1 MSTETVVGP
10 STGNAALDTIAINGA
25 IEDANAASS
34 STAGTVVKLT
44 AGQTYLVTG
53 IIHRTG
59 VTLDLND
66 SELKLADSTNAS
78 VVKTLDYDTLT
89 GGDTTGGPH
98 DFKIIH
104 GYIDG
109 NKANQTATDK
119 PVLATYGR
127 RIVIEDVVIRNGKG
141 TGWRSEWATSSP
153 FLGPNGFESFVD
165 KVYIHSCDGD
175 GIDFNGPHDTFIGS
189 LFIVKCAV
197 SASAV
202 PARFADETGRSN
214 GTNVEQVHVYGGNGY
229 NFGLVALTAGMKFN
243 NFIVE
248 GAQVAQA
255 KIGTQVKVDSF
266 HAYTGGINTAGAV
279 GIQFG
284 DSTHTGV
291 NGVTVKSGVIEN
303 CGGGAIDCTYLGD
316 NNSIDLDVT
325 YYTGTTPG
333 NALLGYVVSG
343 GLGGGNSAK
352 NNIKLRVSGGASGG
366 TPTYNPT
373 AHALTQQ
380 VGPLKLFRTG
390 SGDTRNLF
398 ELRTEANA
406 ALAYVDYRGRLF
418 LRAAGTT
425 SFAAGAGAGAGASVS
440 ASSTS
445 NDQRGTITVTT
456 GASPGTGDAALVAIT
471 LSSALGAT
479 PDILLTPANAAAR
492 AANVPGQNAA
502 TGNWTL
508 YVKDP
513 PASTLLKYSYLVLP

>member
-1 MSTETVVGP
+1 MAE
-10 STGNAALDTIAINGA
+10 
-25 IEDANAASS
+25 
-34 STAGTVVKLT
+34 
-44 AGQTYLVTG
+44 
-53 IIHRTG
+53 
-59 VTLDLND
+59 
-66 SELKLADSTNAS
+66 
-78 VVKTLDYDTLT
+78 
-89 GGDTTGGPH
+89 
-98 DFKIIH
+98 
-104 GYIDG
+104 
-109 NKANQTATDK
+109 
-119 PVLATYGR
+119 
-127 RIVIEDVVIRNGKG
+127 
-141 TGWRSEWATSSP
+141 
-153 FLGPNGFESFVD
+153 
-165 KVYIHSCDGD
+165 
-175 GIDFNGPHDTFIGS
+175 
-189 LFIVKCAV
+189 CAV

-266 HAYTGGINTAGAV
+266 HAYTGGINTAAAV

-291 NGVTVKSGVIEN
+291 NGVTIKSGVIEN
-303 CGGGAIDCTYLGD
+303 CGGGA
-316 NNSIDLDVT
+316 
-325 YYTGTTPG
+325 
-333 NALLGYVVSG
+333 
-343 GLGGGNSAK
+343 
-352 NNIKLRVSGGASGG
+352 GGASGG
-366 TPTYNPT
+366 T
-373 AHALTQQ
+373 LTQQ
-380 VGPLKLFRTG
+380 VGPLKIFRTG

-398 ELRTEANA
+398 DLRTEANT
-406 ALAYVDYRGRLF
+406 ALAYFDYRGRLF

-425 SFAAGAGAGAGASVS
+425 TFAAGANAGAGASVS

-456 GASPGTGDAALVAIT
+456 GTSPGTGDAALVAVT
-471 LSSALGAT
+471 FSSALGAT